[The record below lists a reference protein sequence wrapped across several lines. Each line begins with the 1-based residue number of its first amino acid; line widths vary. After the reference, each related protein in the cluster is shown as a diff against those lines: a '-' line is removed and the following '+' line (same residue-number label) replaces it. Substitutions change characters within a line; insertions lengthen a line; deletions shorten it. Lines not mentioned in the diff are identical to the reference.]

1 VEAVSL
7 ARFGGRSAGRPRSV
21 RGSLLSIVFGFE
33 IVVVFLGALVAFG
46 LDALE
51 PSVAFIGGGVLVAVM
66 IVTLGLVQ
74 FRAGVILGTLVQ
86 AAIVASGF
94 LVPVMFFI
102 GGTFAAVWVYCLVVG
117 TGIDRRNAA
126 TETGTEI

>member
-1 VEAVSL
+1 MSL
-7 ARFGGRSAGRPRSV
+7 AFGRRGGGRPRSV
-21 RGSLLSIVFGFE
+21 RGSLLSIVLGFE
-33 IVVVFLGALVAFG
+33 VIVVFLGALVAFG

-51 PSVAFIGGGVLVAVM
+51 PPVAFIGGGTLVAVM

-74 FRAGVILGTLVQ
+74 FRLGAIIGTVVQ

-102 GGTFAAVWVYCLVVG
+102 GGVFAATWVYCLIVG
-117 TGIDRRNAA
+117 TRIDRRNSA
-126 TETGTEI
+126 TDTSTDI

>member
-1 VEAVSL
+1 MM
-7 ARFGGRSAGRPRSV
+7 RSRSGGRPRSV
-21 RGSLLSIVFGFE
+21 RGSLLSIVLGFE

-51 PSVAFIGGGVLVAVM
+51 PPVAFIGGGVMVAVM

-74 FRAGVILGTLVQ
+74 FRVGAIIGTVVQ

-102 GGTFAAVWVYCLVVG
+102 GGTFAAVWVYCLIVG
-117 TGIDRRNAA
+117 TGIDRRNAS
-126 TETGTEI
+126 TDSSTDI

>member
-1 VEAVSL
+1 ML
-7 ARFGGRSAGRPRSV
+7 
-21 RGSLLSIVFGFE
+21 GFE
-33 IVVVFLGALVAFG
+33 IIVVFLGALVAFG

-51 PSVAFIGGGVLVAVM
+51 PPVAFIGGGVLVAVM

-74 FRAGVILGTLVQ
+74 FRIGAVIGTIVQ

-102 GGTFAAVWVYCLVVG
+102 GGTFAAVWVYCLIVG
-117 TGIDRRNAA
+117 TGIDRRNSA
-126 TETGTEI
+126 TDTTDI

>member
-1 VEAVSL
+1 MEAVSM
-7 ARFGGRSAGRPRSV
+7 AFGRRGGGRPRSV
-21 RGSLLSIVFGFE
+21 RGSLLSIVLGFE
-33 IVVVFLGALVAFG
+33 VVVVFLGALVAFG

-51 PSVAFIGGGVLVAVM
+51 PAVAFIGGGVLVAVM

-74 FRAGVILGTLVQ
+74 FRIGAIIGTVVQ

-102 GGTFAAVWVYCLVVG
+102 GGVFAAVWVYCLIVG
-117 TGIDRRNAA
+117 TGIDRRNSA
-126 TETGTEI
+126 TDTSTDS

>member
-1 VEAVSL
+1 MSI
-7 ARFGGRSAGRPRSV
+7 ARLGGRSGRPRSV
-21 RGSLLSIVFGFE
+21 RGSLLSIVLGFE

-51 PSVAFIGGGVLVAVM
+51 PPVAFIGGGVLVAVM

-74 FRAGVILGTLVQ
+74 FTAGAVIGTVVQ

-102 GGTFAAVWVYCLVVG
+102 GGTFAAVWVYCLIVG

-126 TETGTEI
+126 TDTSTDI

>member
-1 VEAVSL
+1 MSL
-7 ARFGGRSAGRPRSV
+7 FRNAGRSGGRPRSV
-21 RGSLLSIVFGFE
+21 RGSLLSIVLGFE
-33 IVVVFLGALVAFG
+33 IIVVFLGALVAFG

-51 PSVAFIGGGVLVAVM
+51 PPVAFIGGGVLVAVM

-74 FRAGVILGTLVQ
+74 FRIGAVIGTVVQ

-102 GGTFAAVWVYCLVVG
+102 GGTFAAVWVYCLIVG
-117 TGIDRRNAA
+117 TGIDRRNSA
-126 TETGTEI
+126 TDTTDI

>member
-1 VEAVSL
+1 MSL
-7 ARFGGRSAGRPRSV
+7 FQNAGRSGGRPRSV
-21 RGSLLSIVFGFE
+21 RGSLLSIVLGFE
-33 IVVVFLGALVAFG
+33 IIVVFLGALVAFG

-51 PSVAFIGGGVLVAVM
+51 PPVAFIGGGVLVAVM

-74 FRAGVILGTLVQ
+74 FRVGAVIGTVVQ

-102 GGTFAAVWVYCLVVG
+102 GGTFAAVWVYCLIVG
-117 TGIDRRNAA
+117 TGIDRRNSA
-126 TETGTEI
+126 TDTTDI

>member
-1 VEAVSL
+1 MSI
-7 ARFGGRSAGRPRSV
+7 ARLRGRGGRPRSV
-21 RGSLLSIVFGFE
+21 RGSLLSIVLGFE

-51 PSVAFIGGGVLVAVM
+51 PAVAFIGGGVLLVVM
-66 IVTLGLVQ
+66 VVTLGIVQ
-74 FRAGVILGTLVQ
+74 FRAGAVIGTVVQ

-102 GGTFAAVWVYCLVVG
+102 GGTFAAVWVYCLIVG

-126 TETGTEI
+126 TDTTTDI